1 MNDKKDNGYDDSL
14 IDEVIAILENE
25 GDRDMTVSHF
35 NLIQRAIKY
44 HAYYDRD
51 DVEWEEVEDYLN
63 WNIDAWERNEL
74 FRLLG
79 VSEEEDPHELLA
91 EVEINTLDDEC
102 RMELLM
108 KLYKSTTN
116 IAELE
121 KMIRASHIEKL
132 NNTIL

>member
-1 MNDKKDNGYDDSL
+1 MSDKKDNGYDDSL
-14 IDEVIAILENE
+14 IDEVIAILEDE
-25 GDRDMTVSHF
+25 GDRDMTVSHY
-35 NLIQRAIKY
+35 NRIQNAVKE
-44 HAYYDRD
+44 HCFYDRD
-51 DVEWEEVEDYLN
+51 ETDWDDVENYIDF
-63 WNIDAWERNEL
+63 NIDVWERRQL
-74 FRLLG
+74 FRMLG
-79 VSEEEDPHELLA
+79 VNEEEDPHPLLA